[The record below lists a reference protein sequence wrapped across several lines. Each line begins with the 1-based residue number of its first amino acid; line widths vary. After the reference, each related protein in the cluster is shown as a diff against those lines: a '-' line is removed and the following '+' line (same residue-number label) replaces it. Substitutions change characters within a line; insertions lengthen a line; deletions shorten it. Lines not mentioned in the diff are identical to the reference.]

1 MNYKGY
7 PKTICTSVN
16 QVICHGIPD
25 HKKILKNGDI
35 MNIDVTVIKD
45 GYHGDTSK
53 MYAIGNIKLYISDS
67 IHFASVSV
75 ITIFDN
81 SHINIHNISVFENFF
96 MIRYSMTNYLI
107 DRSTNCFW
115 ITFIVQASLLE
126 L

>member
-1 MNYKGY
+1 MSNYSEKFEKMRVAGKLAAQTLDMLTENIKEGVSTGELDDICHDFIVNEIDCIPACLNYKGY

-53 MYAIGNIKLYISDS
+53 MYAIGNIKLMQKS
-67 IHFASVSV
+67 
-75 ITIFDN
+75 
-81 SHINIHNISVFENFF
+81 
-96 MIRYSMTNYLI
+96 
-107 DRSTNCFW
+107 
-115 ITFIVQASLLE
+115 
-126 L
+126 